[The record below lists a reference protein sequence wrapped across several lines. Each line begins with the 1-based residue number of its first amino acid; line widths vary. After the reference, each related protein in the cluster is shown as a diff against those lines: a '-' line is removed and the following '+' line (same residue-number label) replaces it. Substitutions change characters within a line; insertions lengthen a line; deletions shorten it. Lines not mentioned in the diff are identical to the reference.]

1 MANRAIDWSDELA
14 AAVEAAGPGVLR
26 LARHRYPGSATVWD
40 AKAGLVVTTS
50 HAVASD
56 DSARLTLA
64 SGQER
69 DAQVVGRDPGTDLAL
84 LRTDP
89 TDLAAPAFREA
100 DGLKVGHAA
109 LALGRPGQSVRASF
123 RIIGVLGSDVRT
135 PWGGRLE
142 RYVETDRGFP
152 RGFSGGPLID
162 LEGRAIGINT
172 SALFRGAD
180 LTVPTATVRRV
191 VTELLAHGAVKR
203 GFLGVAVHR
212 VRLPDGVAASLSQK
226 SGALVVGVDEG
237 SPAARSGL
245 VLGDVLVALDGRPV
259 AGPDDLRELLTDR
272 RGVDVDARII
282 RVGKVESIRLTVGE
296 A

>member
-1 MANRAIDWSDELA
+1 MANRAIDWSEELA
-14 AAVEAAGPGVLR
+14 GAVEKAAPAVLR
-26 LARHRYPGSATVWD
+26 LARHRYPATATVWD

-50 HAVASD
+50 HAVAND
-56 DSARLTLA
+56 DSARLTLPG
-64 SGQER
+64 GQER
-69 DAQVVGRDPGTDLAL
+69 DAQVIGRDPGTDLAL
-84 LRTDP
+84 LRTDAAA
-89 TDLAAPAFREA
+89 LAGLEFREA

-123 RIIGVLGSDVRT
+123 RIVGVLGSDVRT

-180 LTVPTATVRRV
+180 LTVPTSTVRRV
-191 VTELLAHGAVKR
+191 VGELLSHGAVKR
-203 GFLGVAVHR
+203 GYLGVAVQR
-212 VRLPDGVAASLSQK
+212 VRLPDGVVAGAGQK
-226 SGALVVGVDEG
+226 TGALVVGVDDD

-245 VLGDVLVALDGRPV
+245 VLGDVLVAVDGRAIP
-259 AGPDDLRELLTDR
+259 GPDELRELLTDR
-272 RGVDVDARII
+272 RGVELEARIV
-282 RVGKVESIRLTVGE
+282 RVGKLESIRLSVGE
-296 A
+296 S

>member
-1 MANRAIDWSDELA
+1 MANRAIDWSEDLA
-14 AAVEAAGPGVLR
+14 AAVESAGPGVLR
-26 LARHRYPGSATVWD
+26 LARHRHPGSATVWD
-40 AKAGLVVTTS
+40 AKAGLVVTTA

-56 DSARLTLA
+56 DSARLTLPG
-64 SGQER
+64 GQER
-69 DAQVVGRDPGTDLAL
+69 EAQVVGRDPGTDLAL
-84 LRTDP
+84 LRTDAA
-89 TDLAAPAFREA
+89 DLAAPTFREA

-123 RIIGVLGSDVRT
+123 RIVGVLGSDVRT

-191 VTELLAHGAVKR
+191 VSELLVHGAVKR
-203 GFLGVAVHR
+203 GYLGVAVQR
-212 VRLPDGVAASLSQK
+212 VRLPDDLATSTGQK
-226 SGALVVGVDEG
+226 SGALVVGVDQG

-245 VLGDVLVALDGRPV
+245 VLGDLLIALDGRAI

-272 RGVDVDARII
+272 RGAEVEARIV
-282 RVGKVESIRLTVGE
+282 RVGKLESIRLTVGE